1 MGHVCVY
8 RSSSCL
14 VISSIG
20 RLTLPELL
28 PPPVR
33 AWLPGSRQG
42 SEQREIEGGHRAL
55 PPRTHV
61 LPVQRTVNPYP
72 AHVALG
78 SSPIHSSSSL
88 HHRPRKLQTH
98 LHRHKA
104 PLFPTTSS
112 YNPHPAR
119 RIQHPAQWVVA
130 RFRSGIPRSMRI
142 SSLRYSST
150 STSPRWI
157 GPRSWAT
164 CAARAT
170 PLPRVPYGMPSAYFF
185 AHVRRKF
192 TVHWFASRQLVAEAA
207 SWRSRYMFPHQGNT
221 SPALFSH
228 SHTLTTHTSTSVSQ
242 LLPPSHLYQV
252 LSKHVRSACPWLER
266 RYP

>member
-1 MGHVCVY
+1 
-8 RSSSCL
+8 
-14 VISSIG
+14 
-20 RLTLPELL
+20 
-28 PPPVR
+28 
-33 AWLPGSRQG
+33 
-42 SEQREIEGGHRAL
+42 
-55 PPRTHV
+55 V

-192 TVHWFASRQLVAEAA
+192 TVHWFASRQLAVTLYVPTPRATH
-207 SWRSRYMFPHQGNT
+207 PVPC
-221 SPALFSH
+221 SPMHTH
-228 SHTLTTHTSTSVSQ
+228 SPRTLQ
-242 LLPPSHLYQV
+242 PPCPNYCRHPTWYQV
-252 LSKHVRSACPWLER
+252 LSKHARSACPWLER